1 LVPVEALGVPRERS
15 APRRILVRLPNWVGD
30 ALMATPALRALRC
43 AHPGAEI
50 SVAAG
55 ASFAS
60 LLRGLGSV
68 DHWLANEGRGARAL
82 VRHARALAA
91 GRFDWAVLL
100 PDSAHVALAPWLA
113 RVPVRAGY
121 ARDPLRRALLTCAL
135 APPQSEGKRLPIS
148 MIERYLRIT
157 RALGCA
163 DAGQALDLPLDAGAA
178 ERVAKRLALAG
189 VGEAEPLV
197 VVTPGASFGAS
208 KLWPPEHFAAACVGL
223 REARGLR
230 AVLAPGPGEEVVAR
244 AIAARAGAPTLVLD
258 EPVTTLSELAAL
270 IARAKLLLTNDTGPR
285 QMAVA
290 LGTPV
295 ISLLGPTDPRHTAH
309 LLERQR
315 VLREPV
321 ECSPCHLKVCPIDH
335 RCMRRLAPERVLAA
349 AAELLS

>member
-1 LVPVEALGVPRERS
+1 MRRERP
-15 APRRILVRLPNWVGD
+15 APRGILVRLPNWVGD

-43 AHPGAEI
+43 AHPEAEI

-55 ASFAS
+55 APIAA

-68 DHWLANEGRGARAL
+68 DRWLSTEGSGARAL
-82 VRHARALAA
+82 VRHARELAA
-91 GRFDWAVLL
+91 RRFDWAVLL

-113 RVPVRAGY
+113 RVPLRAGY
-121 ARDPLRRALLTCAL
+121 ARDPLRGALLTRAL
-135 APPQSEGKRLPIS
+135 APPRAEGGRRLPIS

-163 DAGQALDLPLDAGAA
+163 DAGIELDLPLDPLAC
-178 ERVAKRLALAG
+178 ESVAKRLALAG

-208 KLWPPEHFAAACVGL
+208 KLWPPEHFAAACDGL
-223 REARGLR
+223 RAARGLR
-230 AVLAPGPGEEVVAR
+230 AVLAPGPGEEAVAQ
-244 AIAARAGAPTLVLD
+244 AIAARASAAPLVLD
-258 EPVTTLSELAAL
+258 APVTTLPELAAL
-270 IARAKLLLTNDTGPR
+270 VARSKLVLTNDTGPR
-285 QMAVA
+285 HIAVA

-335 RCMRRLAPERVLAA
+335 RCMQRLAPERVLAA
-349 AAELLS
+349 AGELLA

>member
-1 LVPVEALGVPRERS
+1 LVLVEAQGVARERS

-30 ALMATPALRALRC
+30 ALMATPALRALRR
-43 AHPGAEI
+43 AHPEAEI

-55 ASFAS
+55 ASLAA

-68 DHWLANEGRGARAL
+68 DCWLAKEGSGVRSL
-82 VRHARALAA
+82 VRHARELAA
-91 GRFDWAVLL
+91 HRFDWAVLL
-100 PDSAHVALAPWLA
+100 PDSVHVALAPWLA
-113 RVPVRAGY
+113 RVPLRAGY
-121 ARDPLRRALLTCAL
+121 ARDLVRRALLTHAL
-135 APPQSEGKRLPIS
+135 APPRVAGARLPIS
-148 MIERYLRIT
+148 MIERYLCIT

-163 DAGQALDLPLDAGAA
+163 DAGIELDLPIDPLAS

-189 VGEAEPLV
+189 VGEAEPFV

-223 REARGLR
+223 REARGMR
-230 AVLAPGPGEEVVAR
+230 SMLAPGPGEEAVAH
-244 AIAARAGAPTLVLD
+244 AIAARAGAAVHVLD
-258 EPVTTLSELAAL
+258 APVTTLSELAAL
-270 IARAKLLLTNDTGPR
+270 IARSKLLLTNDTGPR

-295 ISLLGPTDPRHTAH
+295 IALLGPTDPRHTAH

-335 RCMRRLAPERVLAA
+335 RCMQRLAPERVLAA
-349 AAELLS
+349 AAELLA

>member
-1 LVPVEALGVPRERS
+1 MPRERS

-30 ALMATPALRALRC
+30 ALMATPALRALRR
-43 AHPGAEI
+43 AHPEAEI
-50 SVAAG
+50 CVAAG
-55 ASFAS
+55 KPFAA
-60 LLRGLGSV
+60 LLGGLGSV
-68 DHWLANEGRGARAL
+68 DRWLATEGSGARAL
-82 VRHARALAA
+82 LRHTRELSA

-100 PDSAHVALAPWLA
+100 PDSVHVALAPFIA

-121 ARDPLRRALLTCAL
+121 ARDLVRRALLTCAL
-135 APPQSEGKRLPIS
+135 APPRAAGGRLPIS

-163 DAGQALDLPLDAGAA
+163 DAGSELDLPLDAQAA

-208 KLWPPEHFAAACVGL
+208 KLWPPEHFAAACVAL
-223 REARGLR
+223 RETRGLR
-230 AVLAPGPGEEVVAR
+230 AVLAPGPGEEAVAH
-244 AIAARAGAPTLVLD
+244 AIVARAGAATLVLD
-258 EPVTTLSELAAL
+258 SPVTTLPELAAL
-270 IARAKLLLTNDTGPR
+270 IARSKLLLTNDTGPR
-285 QMAVA
+285 HMAVA

-295 ISLLGPTDPRHTAH
+295 IALLGPTDPRHTAH

-335 RCMRRLAPERVLAA
+335 RCMQRLAPERVLAA
-349 AAELLS
+349 AAELLA

>member
-1 LVPVEALGVPRERS
+1 LVPVKAPGALRERP
-15 APRRILVRLPNWVGD
+15 APRSVLVRLPNWVGD
-30 ALMATPALRALRC
+30 SLMATPALRALRRG
-43 AHPGAEI
+43 HPGAEI

-55 ASFAS
+55 SSIAA

-68 DHWLANEGRGARAL
+68 DHWLSTEGSGARAL
-82 VRHARALAA
+82 LRQARELSAR
-91 GRFDWAVLL
+91 RFDWALLL
-100 PDSAHVALAPWLA
+100 PDSVHVALAPWLA
-113 RVPVRAGY
+113 RVPLRAGY

-135 APPQSEGKRLPIS
+135 APPRGEGGRLPIS

-163 DAGQALDLPLDAGAA
+163 DAGIELDLPLDPLAC
-178 ERVAKRLALAG
+178 ERVAKRLALLG
-189 VGEAEPLV
+189 VGEAEPFV

-208 KLWPPEHFAAACVGL
+208 KLWPPEHFAAACDGL
-223 REARGLR
+223 RATRGLR
-230 AVLAPGPGEEVVAR
+230 SVLAPGPGEEAVAH
-244 AIAARAGAPTLVLD
+244 AIAAYAHSVPLVLD
-258 EPVTTLSELAAL
+258 APVTTLPELAAL
-270 IARAKLLLTNDTGPR
+270 IARSKLLLTNDTGPR

-295 ISLLGPTDPRHTAH
+295 ISLLGPTDSRHTAH

-335 RCMRRLAPERVLAA
+335 RCMQRLAPERVLAA
-349 AAELLS
+349 AAELLG